1 MGYDIQPKTIAFTDS
16 IKWDSYST
24 NKEDLHQF
32 IPDIDECLKEAA
44 EYIGN
49 KVVQQLLPS
58 NKNVKRFYF
67 NTSSPIMKDADR
79 YWKSGNYDYA
89 SYLWEY
95 MYETNKKNYFKA
107 MAAAN
112 LALYNELKDN
122 YIQAEIWA
130 KISIDLFKD
139 NSEERKMME
148 NYLKELKKRIED
160 DQILRFQLI

>member
-1 MGYDIQPKTIAFTDS
+1 MNEEKMNAPCAIGTKGAVTTGSEQRVPIHLKLTLTI
-16 IKWDSYST
+16 
-24 NKEDLHQF
+24 
-32 IPDIDECLKEAA
+32 KEAA

-130 KISIDLFKD
+130 RISIDLFKD